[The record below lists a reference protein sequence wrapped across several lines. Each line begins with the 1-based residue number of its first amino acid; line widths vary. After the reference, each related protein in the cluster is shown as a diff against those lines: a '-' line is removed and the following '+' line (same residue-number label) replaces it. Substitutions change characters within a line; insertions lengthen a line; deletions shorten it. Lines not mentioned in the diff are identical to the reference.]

1 MSANVATF
9 QFHLL
14 KTTLLDNSKVVCFL
28 SLFKSN
34 QLVKYTV
41 YRPVLLGW
49 MRMLSLEVDLS
60 TNL

>member
-1 MSANVATF
+1 MLPHFSF
-9 QFHLL
+9 IYL
-14 KTTLLDNSKVVCFL
+14 KLLDNSKVVCFL

-34 QLVKYTV
+34 QLVKYTE